1 MILVDYGSIGK
12 PDILS
17 IHKYVM
23 SKNTHI
29 VNM

>member
-17 IHKYVM
+17 IHNYVM
-23 SKNTHI
+23 SKKTHKL
-29 VNM
+29 